1 MMIFISICTSIFI
14 FQIEQGFC
22 TKQALLLRNEGKY
35 LANHIIET
43 KQADSEFECGT
54 NCVANKAC
62 MSVNYKTSGVGIGRC
77 EINDKTVREV
87 PDEERR
93 DPEFIHLAVFKR
105 VSKTTHMISYIQI
118 SQWQNIADIT
128 RHLIVACVS

>member
-1 MMIFISICTSIFI
+1 MMIFISICTLIFI

-54 NCVANKAC
+54 HCVTNKAC

-77 EINDKTVREV
+77 EINDKTVGEV
-87 PDEERR
+87 PDEERH

-105 VSKTTHMISYIQI
+105 VSKTTHDQLYTYMTVA
-118 SQWQNIADIT
+118 NIANIT
-128 RHLIVACVS
+128 I

>member
-1 MMIFISICTSIFI
+1 MMIFVSICTLIFI

-22 TKQALLLRNEGKY
+22 TKQALLLRNEAKY

-54 NCVANKAC
+54 HCVANKAC
-62 MSVNYKTSGVGIGRC
+62 MSVNYKTSAVGIGRC

-87 PDEERR
+87 PDEERH
-93 DPEFIHLAVFKR
+93 DLEFIYLAVFKR
-105 VSKTTHMISYIQI
+105 VSKTIHNELYTYM
-118 SQWQNIADIT
+118 
-128 RHLIVACVS
+128 IVASIFNITI

>member
-1 MMIFISICTSIFI
+1 MMIFIGISTLIFI
-14 FQIEQGFC
+14 VQIEQGFC

-54 NCVANKAC
+54 HCVANKAC

-77 EINDKTVREV
+77 EINDKTVGEV
-87 PDEERR
+87 PDEERH
-93 DPEFIHLAVFKR
+93 DPEFIHLAVFK
-105 VSKTTHMISYIQI
+105 
-118 SQWQNIADIT
+118 
-128 RHLIVACVS
+128 